1 MLIEVEFPDM
11 DAQVLHVYGQVYCAS
26 FSIRWNALNTPGK
39 KGEVLILK
47 VSVLFCS
54 DSVTHI
60 AAENNSGSEVLKWLQ
75 VQNIRAS
82 SELELLDVSWLIES
96 MGAGKPVE
104 ITGKHQLV
112 VSVLKVVVC
121 GLQTQQT

>member
-1 MLIEVEFPDM
+1 M
-11 DAQVLHVYGQVYCAS
+11 
-26 FSIRWNALNTPGK
+26 
-39 KGEVLILK
+39 K

-54 DSVTHI
+54 ASVTHI
-60 AAENNSGSEVLKWLQ
+60 VAENNSGSEVLEWLQ
-75 VQNIRAS
+75 VQNVRAS
-82 SELELLDVSWLIES
+82 SQLELLDVSWLIES

-121 GLQTQQT
+121 GL

>member
-1 MLIEVEFPDM
+1 M
-11 DAQVLHVYGQVYCAS
+11 
-26 FSIRWNALNTPGK
+26 
-39 KGEVLILK
+39 K

-60 AAENNSGSEVLKWLQ
+60 VAENNSGSEVLEWLQ

-82 SELELLDVSWLIES
+82 SQLELLDVSWLIES

-112 VSVLKVVVC
+112 VSVLKVAVC
-121 GLQTQQT
+121 GL

>member
-1 MLIEVEFPDM
+1 M
-11 DAQVLHVYGQVYCAS
+11 
-26 FSIRWNALNTPGK
+26 
-39 KGEVLILK
+39 K

-60 AAENNSGSEVLKWLQ
+60 VAENNSGSEVLEWLQ

-82 SELELLDVSWLIES
+82 SQLELLDVSWLIES

-112 VSVLKVVVC
+112 VSVLKVFVC
-121 GLQTQQT
+121 GL

>member
-1 MLIEVEFPDM
+1 M
-11 DAQVLHVYGQVYCAS
+11 
-26 FSIRWNALNTPGK
+26 
-39 KGEVLILK
+39 K

-121 GLQTQQT
+121 GL

>member
-1 MLIEVEFPDM
+1 M
-11 DAQVLHVYGQVYCAS
+11 
-26 FSIRWNALNTPGK
+26 
-39 KGEVLILK
+39 K

-54 DSVTHI
+54 ASVTHI
-60 AAENNSGSEVLKWLQ
+60 VAENNSGSEVLEWLQ

-82 SELELLDVSWLIES
+82 SQLELLDVSWLIES

-121 GLQTQQT
+121 GL

>member
-1 MLIEVEFPDM
+1 M
-11 DAQVLHVYGQVYCAS
+11 
-26 FSIRWNALNTPGK
+26 
-39 KGEVLILK
+39 K

-60 AAENNSGSEVLKWLQ
+60 VAENNSGSEVLEWLQ

-82 SELELLDVSWLIES
+82 SQLELLDVSWLIES
-96 MGAGKPVE
+96 MGAGKPME

-121 GLQTQQT
+121 GL

>member
-1 MLIEVEFPDM
+1 M
-11 DAQVLHVYGQVYCAS
+11 
-26 FSIRWNALNTPGK
+26 
-39 KGEVLILK
+39 K

-60 AAENNSGSEVLKWLQ
+60 VAENNSGSEVLKWLQ

-121 GLQTQQT
+121 GL